1 MAGTTRISSSQGP
14 RRLPR
19 GLGTRKAT
27 DRRRA
32 CEIRLRAERKAGQL
46 LAKMEKAKGG
56 QPYQSGGTMGS
67 PKTLKALGIS
77 PDQSSRWQA
86 LAGVP
91 QEDFEAALG
100 GDEKPRAGPQW
111 NVAVIPATS
120 RRGRPAVGA
129 AQAVGWEH

>member
-1 MAGTTRISSSQGP
+1 
-14 RRLPR
+14 LPEAEKGQAR
-19 GLGTRKAT
+19 DHAVEAYFKQAKNTEAE
-27 DRRRA
+27 RRA

-67 PKTLKALGIS
+67 PKTLKALGVS

-91 QEDFEAALG
+91 EEDFEAAP
-100 GDEKPRAGPQW
+100 EHE
-111 NVAVIPATS
+111 PARHGRS
-120 RRGRPAVGA
+120 EACGQALRRPERCANWSTVTNRCSPST
-129 AQAVGWEH
+129 